1 MLERDY
7 QPGFK
12 ARLHQKDLGIV
23 LAEAQKTG
31 MALPGAALAAQ
42 LMNALVGGG
51 GGELDSS
58 ALIEVIQ
65 QLNRIAA

>member
-1 MLERDY
+1 
-7 QPGFK
+7 
-12 ARLHQKDLGIV
+12 
-23 LAEAQKTG
+23 